1 MSYGDNLSQI
11 LKTQNILKNE
21 ASTKIGISVNTLSNI
36 LNGKVIPSESTKNKI
51 LDFIRLL
58 GYSEKDL
65 ELDNI
70 NLPNLRIRSNSE
82 LSGIEKSMLRED
94 LIKNILVI
102 KKAVNDVEFWEDFFN
117 MWDYPDENGFD
128 NTFSERRNYLNTKV
142 EQKNEDYVQIV
153 CNAYNVFNGGRLF
166 IGCSSPV
173 VITSFLEQLG
183 IRVFKV
189 NLRTEKIS
197 GFCTSILNIP
207 LETDVKE
214 PVIVINEKV
223 CNTVEKYLNEMA
235 KQMYFMIAHAGEFDF
250 TSTNEIKI
258 ETPEKIKEALDFAE
272 NIMIPVNSVNAFL
285 AQNQRYMQS
294 YSPKLTKQ
302 DREFFFRTYEFEYV
316 VNRIK
321 RIFYVGYKTA
331 IKQLL
336 ASKWEY
342 AFMFDSYEEAEEFY
356 FECLKRHDKVFAE
369 KITYRNGEPEPLPW
383 DYTGFDAG
391 KRFS

>member
-1 MSYGDNLSQI
+1 MSYSDNLSQI
-11 LKTQNILKNE
+11 LKSQNILKNE

-36 LNGKVIPSESTKNKI
+36 LNAKVIPSESTKNKI

-94 LIKNILVI
+94 LIKIILVI

-117 MWDYPDENGFD
+117 MWDYPDENGYD
-128 NTFSERRNYLNTKV
+128 NTFSERRNYLNTKL

-258 ETPEKIKEALDFAE
+258 ETPEKTKEALDFVE

-285 AQNQRYMQS
+285 AQNQRYMQT
-294 YSPKLTKQ
+294 YSQKLTKQ
-302 DREFFFRTYEFEYV
+302 DRELFFRTYEFEYV
-316 VNRIK
+316 INRIK
-321 RIFYVGYKTA
+321 RIFYVGYETA

-356 FECLKRHDKVFAE
+356 FECLKRHDKMFAE

>member
-1 MSYGDNLSQI
+1 MSYSDNLSQI
-11 LKTQNILKNE
+11 LKSQNILKNE

-94 LIKNILVI
+94 LIKIILVI

-117 MWDYPDENGFD
+117 MWDYPEENGYD
-128 NTFSERRNYLNTKV
+128 NTFSERRNYLNTKL

-153 CNAYNVFNGGRLF
+153 CNAYNVFNEGRIF

-258 ETPEKIKEALDFAE
+258 ETPEKIKEALDFVK
-272 NIMIPVNSVNAFL
+272 NIMIPVNSVNTFL
-285 AQNQRYMQS
+285 AQNQRYMQT

-302 DREFFFRTYEFEYV
+302 DREFFFRTYEFEDV

-321 RIFYVGYKTA
+321 SIFYVGYETA

-356 FECLKRHDKVFAE
+356 FECLKRHDKKFAE

>member
-1 MSYGDNLSQI
+1 
-11 LKTQNILKNE
+11 
-21 ASTKIGISVNTLSNI
+21 
-36 LNGKVIPSESTKNKI
+36 
-51 LDFIRLL
+51 
-58 GYSEKDL
+58 
-65 ELDNI
+65 
-70 NLPNLRIRSNSE
+70 
-82 LSGIEKSMLRED
+82 
-94 LIKNILVI
+94 
-102 KKAVNDVEFWEDFFN
+102 
-117 MWDYPDENGFD
+117 MWDYPEENGYD
-128 NTFSERRNYLNTKV
+128 NTFSERRNYLNTKL

-153 CNAYNVFNGGRLF
+153 CNAYNVFNEGRIF

-258 ETPEKIKEALDFAE
+258 ETPEKIKEALDFVK
-272 NIMIPVNSVNAFL
+272 NIMIPVNSVNTFL
-285 AQNQRYMQS
+285 AQNQRYMQT

-302 DREFFFRTYEFEYV
+302 DREFFFRTYEFEDV

-321 RIFYVGYKTA
+321 SIFYVGYETA

-356 FECLKRHDKVFAE
+356 FECLKRHDKKFAE

>member
-1 MSYGDNLSQI
+1 MSYSDNLSQI
-11 LKTQNILKNE
+11 LKSQNILKNE

-36 LNGKVIPSESTKNKI
+36 LNGKVIPSKSTKNKI

-94 LIKNILVI
+94 LIKIILVI

-117 MWDYPDENGFD
+117 MWDYPDENGYD
-128 NTFSERRNYLNTKV
+128 NTFSERRNYLNTKL

-258 ETPEKIKEALDFAE
+258 ETPEKIKEALDFVI
-272 NIMIPVNSVNAFL
+272 NIMIPVNSVNTFL
-285 AQNQRYMQS
+285 AQNQRYMQT

-302 DREFFFRTYEFEYV
+302 DRELFFRTYEFEYV

-321 RIFYVGYKTA
+321 RIFYVGYETA

-356 FECLKRHDKVFAE
+356 FECLKRHDKKFAE

>member
-1 MSYGDNLSQI
+1 MSYSDNLSQI
-11 LKTQNILKNE
+11 LKSQNILKNE

-94 LIKNILVI
+94 LIKIILVI

-117 MWDYPDENGFD
+117 MWDYPDENGYD
-128 NTFSERRNYLNTKV
+128 NTFSERRNYLNTKL

-258 ETPEKIKEALDFAE
+258 ETPKKTKQALDFVE
-272 NIMIPVNSVNAFL
+272 NIMIPVNSVNTFL

-294 YSPKLTKQ
+294 YSQKLTKQ
-302 DREFFFRTYEFEYV
+302 DRDFFFRTYEFEYV

-321 RIFYVGYKTA
+321 RIFYVGYETA

-356 FECLKRHDKVFAE
+356 FECLKRHDKKFAE

>member
-1 MSYGDNLSQI
+1 MSYSDNLSQI
-11 LKTQNILKNE
+11 LKSQNILKNE
-21 ASTKIGISVNTLSNI
+21 ASAKIGISVNTLSNI

-94 LIKNILVI
+94 LIKIILVI

-117 MWDYPDENGFD
+117 MWDYPEENGYD
-128 NTFSERRNYLNTKV
+128 NTFSERRNYLNTKL

-153 CNAYNVFNGGRLF
+153 CNAYNVFNEGRIF

-258 ETPEKIKEALDFAE
+258 ETPEKIKEALDFVK
-272 NIMIPVNSVNAFL
+272 NIMIPVNSVNTFL
-285 AQNQRYMQS
+285 AQNQRYMQT

-302 DREFFFRTYEFEYV
+302 DRELFFRTYEFEYV

-321 RIFYVGYKTA
+321 RIFYVGYETA

-356 FECLKRHDKVFAE
+356 FECLKRHDKKFAE

>member
-1 MSYGDNLSQI
+1 M
-11 LKTQNILKNE
+11 
-21 ASTKIGISVNTLSNI
+21 
-36 LNGKVIPSESTKNKI
+36 
-51 LDFIRLL
+51 
-58 GYSEKDL
+58 
-65 ELDNI
+65 
-70 NLPNLRIRSNSE
+70 
-82 LSGIEKSMLRED
+82 
-94 LIKNILVI
+94 
-102 KKAVNDVEFWEDFFN
+102 
-117 MWDYPDENGFD
+117 
-128 NTFSERRNYLNTKV
+128 
-142 EQKNEDYVQIV
+142 
-153 CNAYNVFNGGRLF
+153 FNGGRLF

-235 KQMYFMIAHAGEFDF
+235 KQMYFMIAHASEFDF

-258 ETPEKIKEALDFAE
+258 ETPEKIKEALDFVK
-272 NIMIPVNSVNAFL
+272 NIMIPVNSVNTFL
-285 AQNQRYMQS
+285 AQNQRYMQT

-302 DREFFFRTYEFEYV
+302 DREFFFRTYEFEDV

-321 RIFYVGYKTA
+321 SIFYVGYETA

-336 ASKWEY
+336 ASKWDY

-356 FECLKRHDKVFAE
+356 FECLKRHDKKFAE

>member
-1 MSYGDNLSQI
+1 MSYSDNLSQI
-11 LKTQNILKNE
+11 LKSQNILKNE

-94 LIKNILVI
+94 LIKIILVI

-117 MWDYPDENGFD
+117 MWDYPDENGYD
-128 NTFSERRNYLNTKV
+128 NTFSERRNYLNTKL

-153 CNAYNVFNGGRLF
+153 CNAYNVFNRGRLF

-258 ETPEKIKEALDFAE
+258 ETPEKTKEALDFVE
-272 NIMIPVNSVNAFL
+272 NIIIPVKSVNAFL
-285 AQNQRYMQS
+285 AQNQWYMQS
-294 YSPKLTKQ
+294 YSQKLTKQ

-321 RIFYVGYKTA
+321 RIFYVGYETA

-342 AFMFDSYEEAEEFY
+342 AFMFDSYEEAEQFY
-356 FECLKRHDKVFAE
+356 FECLKRHDKKFAE

>member
-1 MSYGDNLSQI
+1 MSYSDNLSQI
-11 LKTQNILKNE
+11 LKSQNILKNE
-21 ASTKIGISVNTLSNI
+21 ASAKIGISVNTLSNI

-94 LIKNILVI
+94 LIKIILVI

-117 MWDYPDENGFD
+117 MWDYPDENGYD
-128 NTFSERRNYLNTKV
+128 NTFSERRNYLNTKL

-153 CNAYNVFNGGRLF
+153 CNAYNVFNEGRIF

-258 ETPEKIKEALDFAE
+258 EPPEKTKEALDFVK
-272 NIMIPVNSVNAFL
+272 NIMIPVNSVNTFL
-285 AQNQRYMQS
+285 ARNQRYMQT

-321 RIFYVGYKTA
+321 SIFYVGYETA

-356 FECLKRHDKVFAE
+356 FECLKRHDKKFAE